1 MKLGGLIPNSYIH
14 ISAGDLCVLRSSLP
28 LLLQENRWT
37 NRGNI

>member
-14 ISAGDLCVLRSSLP
+14 ISAGDLCIPRSSLP